1 MNTRTRWL
9 RVLGLAVPLLALL
22 PIPGFSSTWS
32 GRVVAIHDGDT
43 LTALRRGRAVK
54 IRLNAIDAPELDQ
67 PHGQQSRKSL
77 SGLCYDRQATVEP
90 IGEDKYERLLARVRC
105 GGLDINSEQLRRG
118 MAWHYAQYSHDSGL
132 QKLEDEARA
141 RRLGLWAQSRPE
153 PPWAFRHGEDQ
164 YQSPARS
171 AAARPTVS
179 SLCGS
184 KRHCG
189 QMRSCAEA
197 YFYFRRCGVT
207 TLDGNQDG
215 TPCEDL
221 CVPRSSHR

>member
-1 MNTRTRWL
+1 M
-9 RVLGLAVPLLALL
+9 
-22 PIPGFSSTWS
+22 
-32 GRVVAIHDGDT
+32 VAIHDGDT

-67 PHGQQSRKSL
+67 PYGQQSRKSL
-77 SGLCYDRQATVEP
+77 SALCYDRQATVET
-90 IGEDKYERLLARVRC
+90 IGEDKYERVLARVRC

-118 MAWHYAQYSHDSGL
+118 MAWHYAQYSRDPGL
-132 QKLEDEARA
+132 QNLEDEARS
-141 RRLGLWAQSRPE
+141 RRLGLWVQRRPE
-153 PPWAFRHGEDQ
+153 PPWTFRHGEDQ
-164 YQSPARS
+164 PPTPSRS
-171 AAARPTVS
+171 AAARPAVS
-179 SLCGS
+179 PLCGS
-184 KRHCG
+184 RRYCS

-197 YFYFRRCGVT
+197 MFYLRRCGVT